1 MEFRINAEDPDKN
14 FMPAP
19 GTIELFLPPGGP
31 GIRIDSHV
39 YPGYKVPANYDSL
52 LAKLIVWAPTRL
64 ECIERSKRALS
75 EFIIDGIP
83 TTISFHLKV
92 LNHEAFINGN
102 VTTKFI
108 DEHFNQEKE
117 HVKTIQ

>member
-1 MEFRINAEDPDKN
+1 MPSPGRITG
-14 FMPAP
+14 FH
-19 GTIELFLPPGGP
+19 LPGGP